1 MPAFKAELQTANWD
15 DVTGD
20 SDPNSA
26 QETFLSKYIASY
38 NECFPLK
45 KGKGKKWLFE
55 QALVVQALSP

>member
-20 SDPNSA
+20 RDSNI
-26 QETFLSKYIASY
+26 IASF

-45 KGKGKKWLFE
+45 KGKGKKWLFK
-55 QALVVQALSP
+55 QALVVQVLSP

>member
-20 SDPNSA
+20 SDTNI
-26 QETFLSKYIASY
+26 IASY

-45 KGKGKKWLFE
+45 KGKGKKRLFE